1 MKTTIKTEKV
11 LKVYQILNTTKYG
24 KLDDADK
31 VKVWKI
37 ARKLKPVATKF
48 DEDSKD
54 AAEKLKP
61 YEGFEDDLQK
71 AQEYERLKGVNAKMD
86 IEEYQKFIAAFK
98 AYQEL
103 VGKAVKE
110 YADVEVEVEFDTI
123 SEDAFSKLMAS
134 NEWTLDQAVEIGEFI
149 TE

>member
-86 IEEYQKFIAAFK
+86 IDDYQKFIAAFK

>member
-24 KLDDADK
+24 KLDDGDK

-86 IEEYQKFIAAFK
+86 IDEYQKFIAAFK

-103 VGKAVKE
+103 VSKAVKE

>member
-86 IEEYQKFIAAFK
+86 IDEYQKFIAKFK

>member
-24 KLDDADK
+24 KLDDANK

-86 IEEYQKFIAAFK
+86 IDEYQKFIAAFK

>member
-48 DEDSKD
+48 DEESKD

-86 IEEYQKFIAAFK
+86 IDEYQKFIAAFK

>member
-71 AQEYERLKGVNAKMD
+71 AQEYERLKGVNAKMT
-86 IEEYQKFIAAFK
+86 IEEYQEFIAKFK

>member
-86 IEEYQKFIAAFK
+86 IDEYQKFIAAFK

>member
-86 IEEYQKFIAAFK
+86 IDEYQKFIAAFK

-110 YADVEVEVEFDTI
+110 YADVKVEVEFDTI

>member
-24 KLDDADK
+24 KLDDGDK

-61 YEGFEDDLQK
+61 YDGFEDDLQK

-86 IEEYQKFIAAFK
+86 IDEYQKFIAAFK

>member
-24 KLDDADK
+24 KLDDLDK

-61 YEGFEDDLQK
+61 YDGFEDDLQK

-86 IEEYQKFIAAFK
+86 IDEYQKFIAAFK

>member
-61 YEGFEDDLQK
+61 YDGFEDDLQK

-86 IEEYQKFIAAFK
+86 IDEYQKFIAAFK

>member
-1 MKTTIKTEKV
+1 MKQTIKTEKV
-11 LKVYQILNTTKYG
+11 MRVYNILNSTKYA
-24 KLDDADK
+24 KLDDANK

-37 ARKLKPVATKF
+37 ARQLKPVATKF

-54 AAEKLKP
+54 AAEKMKP

-86 IEEYQKFIAAFK
+86 IDEYQKFIVALNS
-98 AYQEL
+98 YQEL
-103 VGKAVKE
+103 VSKAVKE
-110 YADVEVEVEFDTI
+110 FADAEVEVDFDLIT
-123 SEDAFSKLMAS
+123 EDAFSKLMAS
-134 NEWTLDQAVEIGEFI
+134 NEWTLDQAVEIGDFI

>member
-86 IEEYQKFIAAFK
+86 IDEYQKFITAFK

>member
-86 IEEYQKFIAAFK
+86 IDEYQKFIAAFK

-110 YADVEVEVEFDTI
+110 YADVEVEVELDTI

>member
-11 LKVYQILNTTKYG
+11 LKVYNVLNSTKYG

-37 ARKLKPVATKF
+37 ARVLKPIATKF
-48 DEDSKD
+48 DEESKD

-61 YEGFEDDLQK
+61 YETFDEDLQN
-71 AQEYERLKGVNAKMD
+71 AQEYERLKGVNAKMT
-86 IEEYQKFIAAFK
+86 IEEYQEFIAKFK

-110 YADVEVEVEFDTI
+110 FAEKEVEVEFDTI
-123 SEDAFSKLMAS
+123 TEDAFSKLMAS
-134 NEWTLDQAVEIGEFI
+134 NEWTFDQAVEIGEFI

>member
-24 KLDDADK
+24 KLDDLDK

-86 IEEYQKFIAAFK
+86 IDEYQKFIAAFK

>member
-24 KLDDADK
+24 KLDDGDK

-86 IEEYQKFIAAFK
+86 IDEYQKFIAAFK

>member
-11 LKVYQILNTTKYG
+11 LQVYQILNTTKYG

-37 ARKLKPVATKF
+37 ARQLKPVATQF
-48 DEDSKD
+48 EDDSKD

-61 YEGFEDDLQK
+61 YETFSDDLQK
-71 AQEYERLKGVNAKMD
+71 AQEYERLKGVNAQMD

-98 AYQEL
+98 AYNEL
-103 VGKAVKE
+103 VNKAVKE
-110 YADVEVEVEFDTI
+110 FADKEVEVEFDTI
-123 SEDAFSKLMAS
+123 SEDAFAKLMAS
-134 NEWTLDQAVEIGEFI
+134 NEWTFDQAVQIGEFI
-149 TE
+149 TG